1 MTVPNDRRATRN
13 GRVAIIVAAAA
24 WSTAGLAQRELDATP
39 ATQVAGRAL
48 FAFLALLV
56 VVALTEESGV
66 IASVRALGRDGA
78 VVTFF
83 LGLSSAT
90 FLLALNYTSVANV
103 LFLQASAPVMAA
115 LLGWAILS
123 ERISRRTWIAM
134 LMAAVGVGAMV
145 IGSFDAGALAVALP
159 IVMTF
164 SFAIVIVLTRYRRDV
179 SMMPATCASQALVVV
194 VVAPFASFGSASS
207 SDWGIFFALGVFQMG
222 LGLALLTVGARLLPP
237 AEVALLS
244 LLEVVLGPL
253 WVWLAYSERPTTAT
267 LVGGAVITAAIVVQA
282 TASDDAPAAVAL
294 PVPERAAAVPASESG

>member
-1 MTVPNDRRATRN
+1 M
-13 GRVAIIVAAAA
+13 AIIIAAIA

-39 ATQVAGRAL
+39 ATQVVGRAL
-48 FAFLALLV
+48 FAFLTLLV

-66 IASVRALGRDGA
+66 ISSIRALGRDGA
-78 VVTFF
+78 AVTFF
-83 LGLSSAT
+83 LALSSGT

-134 LMAAVGVGAMV
+134 LMAAVGVGVMV
-145 IGSFDAGALAVALP
+145 LGTLHAGALAVALP

-164 SFAIVIVLTRYRRDV
+164 SFAVVIVLTRYRRDV

-194 VVAPFASFGSASS
+194 VVAPFASFGSAPR
-207 SDWGIFFALGVFQMG
+207 SDWGIFLALGVFQMG
-222 LGLALLTVGARLLPP
+222 IGLAMLTVGARLLPP

-244 LLEVVLGPL
+244 LLELVLGPL

-267 LVGGAVITAAIVVQA
+267 LVGGAVITAAVVVQA
-282 TASDDAPAAVAL
+282 TAPDGA
-294 PVPERAAAVPASESG
+294 PVPVPDRAVVPAPDSG

>member
-13 GRVAIIVAAAA
+13 GRAAIIVAAVA
-24 WSTAGLAQRELDATP
+24 WSTAGLAQRELHATP
-39 ATQVAGRAL
+39 ATQVTGRAL

-56 VVALTEESGV
+56 VVALTEQAGV
-66 IASVRALGRDGA
+66 ISSIRALGRDGA

-115 LLGWAILS
+115 LLGWVILS
-123 ERISRRTWIAM
+123 ERISRRTCIAM

-145 IGSFDAGALAVALP
+145 IGSFHAGPLAVALP

-194 VVAPFASFGSASS
+194 VVAPFASFGSATD

-222 LGLALLTVGARLLPP
+222 LGLALLTVGARLLAP

-282 TASDDAPAAVAL
+282 TASDDTTVAIPA
-294 PVPERAAAVPASESG
+294 PERGPIPAPESG

>member
-1 MTVPNDRRATRN
+1 
-13 GRVAIIVAAAA
+13 
-24 WSTAGLAQRELDATP
+24 
-39 ATQVAGRAL
+39 
-48 FAFLALLV
+48 
-56 VVALTEESGV
+56 
-66 IASVRALGRDGA
+66 
-78 VVTFF
+78 
-83 LGLSSAT
+83 
-90 FLLALNYTSVANV
+90 
-103 LFLQASAPVMAA
+103 
-115 LLGWAILS
+115 
-123 ERISRRTWIAM
+123 
-134 LMAAVGVGAMV
+134 MV
-145 IGSFDAGALAVALP
+145 IGSFHAGALAVALP

-164 SFAIVIVLTRYRRDV
+164 SFAIVIVITRYRRDV

-282 TASDDAPAAVAL
+282 TASDDTPVRACRSARALPRPSPASRRRAWRGSPLPAAGRR
-294 PVPERAAAVPASESG
+294 PSRGGRPGSRPHRP

>member
-56 VVALTEESGV
+56 VVALTEEAGV
-66 IASVRALGRDGA
+66 ISSVRALGRDGA

-115 LLGWAILS
+115 LLGWVILS

-145 IGSFDAGALAVALP
+145 IGSFHAGPLAVALP

-194 VVAPFASFGSASS
+194 AVAPFASFGSATG

-222 LGLALLTVGARLLPP
+222 LGLALLTVGARLLAP

-282 TASDDAPAAVAL
+282 TASDDTPVAV
-294 PVPERAAAVPASESG
+294 PVPERRRIPAPESG

>member
-66 IASVRALGRDGA
+66 ISSVRALGRDGA

-115 LLGWAILS
+115 LLGWVILS

-145 IGSFDAGALAVALP
+145 IGSFHAGALAVALP

-194 VVAPFASFGSASS
+194 VVAPFASFGSATAPTGASS
-207 SDWGIFFALGVFQMG
+207 S
-222 LGLALLTVGARLLPP
+222 R
-237 AEVALLS
+237 S
-244 LLEVVLGPL
+244 
-253 WVWLAYSERPTTAT
+253 
-267 LVGGAVITAAIVVQA
+267 
-282 TASDDAPAAVAL
+282 ASS
-294 PVPERAAAVPASESG
+294 RWASAWRC